1 MNDAQVRENVLDE
14 AKKCVLH
21 DRNSTYG
28 KPEDNFR
35 RIAELWTAYLS
46 IRPKDVGA
54 PITPTDVAQMMLL
67 MKVARLA
74 HNPAHKDSW
83 VDGIGYLACGA
94 GIELGEDP
102 RQQFQEAVG
111 PTGVTT
117 MMYSGPGLRGKGH
130 IIADVEA
137 AIKHIAGQE
146 TYVPKRFSK
155 EELRQRLS
163 GIKHFVKDDT
173 GYKEISLEE
182 AIDRSYNKQPH
193 IAACQTQ
200 PTQAPPTQSSSSV
213 SPS

>member
-35 RIAELWTAYLS
+35 RIAELWTAYLG

-74 HNPAHKDSW
+74 HNPTHKDSW

-94 GIELGEDP
+94 GIELGEEQKGHGYNDNIK
-102 RQQFQEAVG
+102 EAVG
-111 PTGVTT
+111 PTGATT
-117 MMYSGPGLRGKGH
+117 IMYSGPSLSGKGLVTQ
-130 IIADVEA
+130 IA
-137 AIKHIAGQE
+137 Q
-146 TYVPKRFSK
+146 
-155 EELRQRLS
+155 
-163 GIKHFVKDDT
+163 
-173 GYKEISLEE
+173 E
-182 AIDRSYNKQPH
+182 AIFRAETQEKLSQYQK
-193 IAACQTQ
+193 AC
-200 PTQAPPTQSSSSV
+200 PTQSSSSV
-213 SPS
+213 LPS

>member
-28 KPEDNFR
+28 KPEDNFN
-35 RIAELWTAYLS
+35 RIAILWDAYDK
-46 IRPKDVGA
+46 IRKPG
-54 PITPTDVAQMMLL
+54 PETPTDVAIKMTL
-67 MKVARLA
+67 MKIARLA
-74 HNPAHKDSW
+74 HNPTHKDSW

-117 MMYSGPGLRGKGH
+117 MMYSGPGLPGKGLVTQLAQDA
-130 IIADVEA
+130 IFRAEA
-137 AIKHIAGQE
+137 QE
-146 TYVPKRFSK
+146 T
-155 EELRQRLS
+155 LRQYQ
-163 GIKHFVKDDT
+163 K
-173 GYKEISLEE
+173 
-182 AIDRSYNKQPH
+182 
-193 IAACQTQ
+193 AC
-200 PTQAPPTQSSSSV
+200 PTQSSSSV

>member
-35 RIAELWTAYLS
+35 RIAELWTTYLN

-117 MMYSGPGLRGKGH
+117 MMYSGPGLPGKGLVTQLAQDA
-130 IIADVEA
+130 IFRAEA
-137 AIKHIAGQE
+137 QE
-146 TYVPKRFSK
+146 T
-155 EELRQRLS
+155 LRQYQ
-163 GIKHFVKDDT
+163 K
-173 GYKEISLEE
+173 
-182 AIDRSYNKQPH
+182 
-193 IAACQTQ
+193 AC
-200 PTQAPPTQSSSSV
+200 PTQSSSSV

>member
-35 RIAELWTAYLS
+35 RIAELWTTYLN

-74 HNPAHKDSW
+74 HNPTHKDSW

-94 GIELGEDP
+94 GIELAEKLKG
-102 RQQFQEAVG
+102 F
-111 PTGVTT
+111 VTT
-117 MMYSGPGLRGKGH
+117 TLPDGSVLETFKLDPQDAVFIKKVNQDYLN
-130 IIADVEA
+130 AD
-137 AIKHIAGQE
+137 K
-146 TYVPKRFSK
+146 TC
-155 EELRQRLS
+155 
-163 GIKHFVKDDT
+163 
-173 GYKEISLEE
+173 
-182 AIDRSYNKQPH
+182 QP
-193 IAACQTQ
+193 Q
-200 PTQAPPTQSSSSV
+200 PTPVLPTQSSSSV